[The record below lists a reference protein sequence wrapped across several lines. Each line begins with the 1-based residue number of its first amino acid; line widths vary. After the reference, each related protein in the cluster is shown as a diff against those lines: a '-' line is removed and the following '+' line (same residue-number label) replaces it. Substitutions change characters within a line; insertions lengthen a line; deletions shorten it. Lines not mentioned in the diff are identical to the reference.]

1 MVRAMARALSIAIAT
16 CALGGA
22 AFASPKSAA
31 RRSHAQAN
39 NMPAGFTWP
48 PSKAMVA
55 AGKTCEAHLDELG
68 IGWQAAK
75 AQGHVVD
82 PITLA
87 DFTLGG
93 IKYTA
98 LYDKSG
104 NSPTRSAA
112 AGGAEV
118 SDKHAPVMDCQL
130 ALGLAQVGQVL
141 FDLGVR
147 EVRFGSIYRWSKVR
161 VGGKTK
167 NMLSR
172 HALGL
177 AMDVVSFVDDTGR
190 EAVVGKDYKA
200 GDELLHAIERTID
213 ATPGFRGVL
222 TPQNDPISH
231 KDHFHI
237 EANPDYRN

>member
-1 MVRAMARALSIAIAT
+1 MTRWVVIALVA
-16 CALGGA
+16 GGFGA
-22 AFASPKSAA
+22 ADAKPA
-31 RRSHAQAN
+31 RHVPRAN

-48 PSKAMVA
+48 PSQTMVT
-55 AGKTCEAHLDELG
+55 AGKTCEARLDELG
-68 IGWQAAK
+68 IGWRAARP
-75 AQGHVVD
+75 QGHVVA

-98 LYDKSG
+98 LYDK
-104 NSPTRSAA
+104 
-112 AGGAEV
+112 
-118 SDKHAPVMDCQL
+118 HAPVMDCQL
-130 ALGLAQVGQVL
+130 ALGLAQVGQAL
-141 FDLGVR
+141 YGLGVR

-167 NMLSR
+167 DILSR

-190 EAVVGKDYKA
+190 EAVVAKDYQA

-213 ATPGFRGVL
+213 TTPGFRGVL

>member
-1 MVRAMARALSIAIAT
+1 MSRWLWIALVATSVRIADAKPAR
-16 CALGGA
+16 
-22 AFASPKSAA
+22 
-31 RRSHAQAN
+31 HAPRPN

-55 AGKTCEAHLDELG
+55 AGKTCEAQLDGLG
-68 IGWQAAK
+68 IAWQAAK

-98 LYDKSG
+98 LYDKH
-104 NSPTRSAA
+104 AA
-112 AGGAEV
+112 V
-118 SDKHAPVMDCQL
+118 LDCQL
-130 ALGLAQVGQVL
+130 ALGLAQVGQAL
-141 FDLGVR
+141 YDLGVR

-177 AMDVVSFVDDTGR
+177 AMDVVSFVDDSGR
-190 EAVVGKDYKA
+190 EAVVAKDYKA
-200 GDELLHAIERTID
+200 GDELLHAVERTID